1 MKELEKKKKII
12 NYSRTFE
19 KDKFSPIRSGN
30 ISIKH
35 KRGNLEGFLI
45 SPSGK
50 KNIELKTNDIVFV
63 AMTGEAEKNK
73 KPSSE
78 WRFHL
83 DLYKSSKCNAI
94 VHAHSKFS
102 VICSCLFKEIPSF
115 HYMIALI
122 GAKSIKVAKYA
133 LFGSKN
139 LSKNILD
146 AIKNS
151 KSCLVSNHGQITL
164 GESIEKAYELAEEVE
179 LLCEYYYRCKIY
191 KEPKRISKKEMNMVL
206 EKILKYKKN

>member
-30 ISIKH
+30 ITIKH

-115 HYMIALI
+115 HYMIALA
-122 GAKSIKVAKYA
+122 GGDDIKCAEYA
-133 LFGSKN
+133 TFGTTE
-139 LSKNILD
+139 LSKNILK
-146 AIKNS
+146 ALEKR
-151 KSCLVSNHGQITL
+151 KACLMSNHGQVAFGTNL
-164 GESIEKAYELAEEVE
+164 KQAFELAEEVE
-179 LLCEYYYRCKIY
+179 NICYQYIIALKIGD
-191 KEPKRISKKEMNMVL
+191 PKILSSAEMN
-206 EKILKYKKN
+206 KILDKIKHYKKA